1 MSAAGRWTQPVAARL
16 PRIPVVS
23 RPALAAAQRAYSLL
37 LQARY
42 RRTGMPWQVHDD
54 TIRIDPRRRH
64 FVPHASEESLYRF
77 IQREVVPGAVVLDV
91 GSFLGIYAILEARR
105 AGPAGRVVALEPTAS
120 SAAIARRHFS
130 YNSGACAPITL
141 IEAAAGERRGGATF
155 YEYEQ
160 PYVNALA
167 AAVDVADAP
176 VPRAVN
182 VVSLDD
188 VCQELRVTPTFIRMD
203 VQGAEFHALRGAR
216 EVIRAAGARLTIVAE
231 MHPQCWPG
239 FDIDAS
245 YAHDTIASLGLE
257 ATPLEP
263 GAGLFARD
271 GHVVFRPVGV
281 HA

>member
-1 MSAAGRWTQPVAARL
+1 MW
-16 PRIPVVS
+16 
-23 RPALAAAQRAYSLL
+23 RPAFVAAQRAYSVVLR
-37 LQARY
+37 ARY
-42 RRTGMPWQVHDD
+42 GRTGMPWRVHDE
-54 TIRIDPRRRH
+54 TIRIDPRQRH
-64 FVPHASEESLYRF
+64 LVPHASEETLYRF
-77 IQREVVPGAVVLDV
+77 IQHEVAPGAVVLDV

-120 SAAIARRHFS
+120 SAATARRHFS

-141 IEAAAGERRGGATF
+141 IEAAAGERRGQATF
-155 YEYEQ
+155 YEYAQ

-167 AAVDVADAP
+167 TAVDVAGVAMRRTVD
-176 VPRAVN
+176 

-188 VCQELRVTPTFIRMD
+188 VCRDLQVTPTFIRMD

-216 EVIRAAGARLTIVAE
+216 EVIRAAGSRLTIVAE

-239 FDIDAS
+239 FGIDSS
-245 YAHDTIASLGLE
+245 YAHDTIASLGLK

-263 GAGLFARD
+263 GGELFARD
-271 GHVVFRPVGV
+271 GHVVFRPAGV